1 MDQILRGI
9 VASDHPE
16 NVKKSLI
23 QQLVSKAASDI
34 PEEQCNALYEMSCQ
48 WMAEGNAGFLGE
60 MGKLLLLS
68 WGKHHKEIFQR
79 FFTET
84 HLINLLES
92 SEKLSPGHINF
103 VRVSF
108 DLLQHTPQIFSLYT
122 LVRHR
127 VHTVLTQNLSI
138 ELGAAV
144 CRLLIEYPHCWPVGE
159 RLLQVNVALICAL
172 SKTQLPKSSKSELKS
187 CIQSGGLIGALLN
200 QIWTKNQNLLFPV
213 LTEIF
218 NVISMPGTN
227 PSVAL
232 ASVVG
237 FFSPEVITTATRLAA
252 SNPAVTDERMALALG
267 RMISWLSWPGGKRV
281 DQWIV
286 SFLRAL
292 AMSGKHGVLINVTLE
307 KLPQVF
313 SRLLFPVVREST
325 MVVLS
330 HMLLSFQHS
339 PQAFHLIVE
348 HVPDLVKSLRKEDSV
363 SSKACLQTLA
373 ELMHCL
379 MYQHSG
385 FPELYSPVL
394 DCLQDMT
401 KPSDAMIR
409 KWLAQSAW
417 SAQAVQLASPRITS
431 KSETGRTG
439 LVNLGNTC
447 YMNSVLQSL
456 YMLEEF
462 RSLVMMKKT
471 VPQCHKVLS
480 QLQEVFAFLSLSQ
493 RAAFAP
499 SKFLHAARPPWFAP
513 GTQQDC
519 SEFLKYMLDRLEEE
533 DKIQAGV
540 NRSMS
545 GAGLGQDMISNII
558 EDTFSGR
565 LIVCHSC
572 RRCRHVSCREEAFTD
587 LPLAFPHQRDA
598 ASITSSPKPDN
609 PEEAPATDR
618 SLKGGDIGQR
628 PPAASITAPDE
639 EAVAS
644 DESSCGATAAYSYPS
659 QVKSSATG
667 IGASDPSISLEE
679 MLGYFFEPEML
690 EGSNQYHC
698 ERCQGLQD
706 AERSVVIANAP
717 MFLVLTLKRFSYNV
731 RTHERSKILQSVSYP
746 ARLQLSNVCVPPSR
760 RNSVCENDSAN
771 SQVELNENISESL
784 EAPPPKCT
792 RQDFDSDYGSAGT
805 DDPFQELRA
814 TIAVEN
820 FPSET
825 MYALTSV
832 IVHSGTSSE
841 SGHYYC
847 YAIPSGRVSLTKNA
861 PKSVQTTSKRP
872 QDNLKNFPSPRKTRT
887 PSSHQSPQSA
897 PPSSPCTPSSSTAP
911 PLPTNPK
918 SPSEAPSLNN
928 PNPRSSCT
936 TPPSSDTTNSSSAGP
951 SATNNASPSSS
962 PYVASAPGKDSSASA
977 NSWYLLNDSRVSY
990 ASFESFSDI
999 TKRFPKDTPYVLI
1012 YKNIS
1017 RAPVAR
1023 VGEQLDGEI
1032 RQDLVDA
1039 VTRDNLQYLQES
1051 ERSSSHA
1058 SRGVSHPPRSDDDGD
1073 NGPSGSCG
1081 PGSGF
1086 NAPFNRFVF

>member
-447 YMNSVLQSL
+447 YINSVLQSL

-760 RNSVCENDSAN
+760 RNS
-771 SQVELNENISESL
+771 
-784 EAPPPKCT
+784 
-792 RQDFDSDYGSAGT
+792 DFDSDYGSAGT

-872 QDNLKNFPSPRKTRT
+872 QDNLKNFPSPRKT
-887 PSSHQSPQSA
+887 P
-897 PPSSPCTPSSSTAP
+897 
-911 PLPTNPK
+911 
-918 SPSEAPSLNN
+918 
-928 PNPRSSCT
+928 
-936 TPPSSDTTNSSSAGP
+936 
-951 SATNNASPSSS
+951 
-962 PYVASAPGKDSSASA
+962 PGKDSSASA